1 MRVAVVHNEDTSGV
15 INVFGAQNREKYNPK
30 TVERVARALE
40 SGGHTVRVI
49 DGNMHVVEQL
59 HDFMPKVMSGAR
71 PGMVFNMAYGIQ
83 GVSRYTHLPAMLE
96 MLGVPYVGSGPQAHG
111 LALDKVVAK
120 MVFESEGVPT
130 PGFWNFATPDAY
142 YDDLVFPVIVKPKM
156 EAVSYGIRVVSDW
169 DELHESVAEI
179 MHEFQQHVLVE
190 SFIPGREFA
199 VGLLGNSPPDVLPI
213 VEIDL
218 GGDPDAIQTADE
230 KLHVPREKICPA
242 VLDEAKAE
250 ELRELARRSFD
261 SLGLYDFARIDVRMD
276 EKGDL
281 YVLEINSMASLGQTG
296 SYVHAAKTAGYTYDS
311 LINRMLDV
319 AAVRYFGEAYLE
331 EVRTP
336 IETKPPERAK
346 LSTRVRSHVRSN
358 QMTTEHVLRQ
368 MVDLHTPATNSEHVN
383 SLGEF
388 LVAQLEPLG
397 FSAHTHDHVDTG
409 NSITLAN
416 HDGDTHDVL
425 LLSHIDS
432 APGRPFQRYRAEG
445 TRLYGSGI
453 AEHKG
458 GLAAMVAALRALRYA
473 RRLRNK
479 TRVGILLTAD
489 ETLGGARG
497 RSLVESEAARSRAV
511 VALKAGGYDGSVLVS
526 RSGRASYTAELV
538 YAKEPDDLVAGGA
551 EAVATLARR
560 AQQLAALSDKE
571 AGYQVAVTELA
582 LTAAFE
588 SLVEAASLSLT
599 VRFNLSEQGAMLDE
613 QVRRVLKRAPKGA
626 RFAVRGGVKRPP
638 RQSTPESEAL
648 FASVAEIAD
657 DLNLQVGMTHRWHSS
672 DLCFVPE
679 QVPALDGF
687 GPVGTGERT
696 VEEHIVRGTLTERA
710 ALLALTIAHCATLP
724 ELDS

>member
-40 SGGHTVRVI
+40 SGGHTVRVV

-130 PGFWNFATPDAY
+130 PGFWNFATPDAH

-156 EAVSYGIRVVSDW
+156 EAVSYGIRVVHDW

-179 MHEFQQHVLVE
+179 MNEFQQHVLVE

-218 GGDPDAIQTADE
+218 EGDPDAIQTVDE

-242 VLDEAKAE
+242 VLDEAKAQ

-261 SLGLYDFARIDVRMD
+261 SLGLFDFARIDVRMD

-281 YVLEINSMASLGQTG
+281 FVLEINSMASLGQTG

-311 LINRMLDV
+311 LINKMLDV
-319 AAVRYFGEAYLE
+319 AAERYFGEAYLE

-336 IETKPPERAK
+336 AETKAPERAK
-346 LSTRVRSHVRSN
+346 LSTRVRGHVRSN

-388 LVAQLEPLG
+388 LVAQLGPLG
-397 FSAHTHDHVDTG
+397 FSAHVHDHVDTG
-409 NSITLAN
+409 NSLTLAN

-432 APGRPFQRYRAEG
+432 A
-445 TRLYGSGI
+445 
-453 AEHKG
+453 
-458 GLAAMVAALRALRYA
+458 A
-473 RRLRNK
+473 RQ
-479 TRVGILLTAD
+479 A
-489 ETLGGARG
+489 
-497 RSLVESEAARSRAV
+497 
-511 VALKAGGYDGSVLVS
+511 
-526 RSGRASYTAELV
+526 
-538 YAKEPDDLVAGGA
+538 
-551 EAVATLARR
+551 
-560 AQQLAALSDKE
+560 
-571 AGYQVAVTELA
+571 
-582 LTAAFE
+582 
-588 SLVEAASLSLT
+588 
-599 VRFNLSEQGAMLDE
+599 
-613 QVRRVLKRAPKGA
+613 
-626 RFAVRGGVKRPP
+626 
-638 RQSTPESEAL
+638 
-648 FASVAEIAD
+648 
-657 DLNLQVGMTHRWHSS
+657 
-672 DLCFVPE
+672 
-679 QVPALDGF
+679 VPALQGRGDA
-687 GPVGTGERT
+687 PVRLGDR
-696 VEEHIVRGTLTERA
+696 
-710 ALLALTIAHCATLP
+710 
-724 ELDS
+724 